1 MTENLSGRAMAS
13 SLDLVAL
20 NQLRSELEDS
30 WESVGPRGA
39 HCDQSSASS
48 SRSFFFVSFFV
59 FANIGQGLGIRD
71 KG

>member
-39 HCDQSSASS
+39 QSSASS
-48 SRSFFFVSFFV
+48 SRSFLFVSFFV
-59 FANIGQGLGIRD
+59 FANIGRGLGISD
-71 KG
+71 EG

>member
-39 HCDQSSASS
+39 QSSASS
-48 SRSFFFVSFFV
+48 SRSFFLSHLLFLLILV
-59 FANIGQGLGIRD
+59 GGWG
-71 KG
+71 